1 MNPKIHILI
10 LNWNGDHYLEECI
23 SSIKNL
29 DYNNYIITVI
39 DNNSSDH
46 SISNI
51 KYSDINVISHPK
63 NYKYAKGY
71 NKAIFSLQDDDSDY
85 YLLLN
90 NDTICS
96 QNILTCF
103 LEGVKVYGSNH
114 ILGTKILYKNKQNM
128 IWYAGG
134 NFGFFNFFVSHKGIR
149 KIDGK
154 IFNSNYETDYVTG
167 CCLFISKENFLK
179 LNGFDE
185 SFNMYGEDV
194 DLCIRAY
201 KLGMKCYYISDSK
214 LWHNVS
220 ASYGG
225 SYSILKNIS
234 KFYSLLRLLVKYP
247 RILIFGK

>member
-1 MNPKIHILI
+1 
-10 LNWNGDHYLEECI
+10 
-23 SSIKNL
+23 
-29 DYNNYIITVI
+29 
-39 DNNSSDH
+39 
-46 SISNI
+46 
-51 KYSDINVISHPK
+51 
-63 NYKYAKGY
+63 
-71 NKAIFSLQDDDSDY
+71 
-85 YLLLN
+85 
-90 NDTICS
+90 
-96 QNILTCF
+96 
-103 LEGVKVYGSNH
+103 
-114 ILGTKILYKNKQNM
+114 M

-214 LWHNVS
+214 FCFLNVIKD
-220 ASYGG
+220 AGFPNLVLEKKVDFEKLY
-225 SYSILKNIS
+225 NQ
-234 KFYSLLRLLVKYP
+234 RLN
-247 RILIFGK
+247 